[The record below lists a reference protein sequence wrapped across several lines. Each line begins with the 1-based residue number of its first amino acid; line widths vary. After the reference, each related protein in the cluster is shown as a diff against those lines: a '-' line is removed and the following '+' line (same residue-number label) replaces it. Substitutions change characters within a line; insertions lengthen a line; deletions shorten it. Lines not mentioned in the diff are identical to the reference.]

1 MRKLGAII
9 LVLGLTPALAVAE
22 PLPDAAEHGAQ
33 IGPLQTLTGQLVAGR
48 IQEVETRFM
57 TGITGNLDEIR
68 RLRSDASRRNDSIA
82 AACVEQKLA
91 PAQNLRA
98 AASKAAAR
106 LRGIPA
112 NDIDALNG
120 EVRNLSTAADR
131 VGELATEARS
141 CLKINSGQ
149 IVTNVKMTPD
159 SEFELAKDKGNEQLA
174 DLIVPRR
181 PDATPYK

>member
-1 MRKLGAII
+1 MRKLGAILLAI
-9 LVLGLTPALAVAE
+9 GLSPVLANAE
-22 PLPDAAEHGAQ
+22 PLPDAGKQGVQ

-48 IQEVETRFM
+48 IQEVESKFVQ
-57 TGITGNLDEIR
+57 GISGHLEEMS
-68 RLRSDASRRNDSIA
+68 RLRADASRRNDTIA
-82 AACVEQKLA
+82 AACVEQRLS

-98 AASKAAAR
+98 AAFKAAAR

-112 NDIDALNG
+112 NDIDALNS
-120 EVRNLSTAADR
+120 EVRNLSTAAER

-149 IVTNVKMTPD
+149 IVTNVKLTPD
-159 SEFELAKDKGNEQLA
+159 GEFETAKEHGNEQLA